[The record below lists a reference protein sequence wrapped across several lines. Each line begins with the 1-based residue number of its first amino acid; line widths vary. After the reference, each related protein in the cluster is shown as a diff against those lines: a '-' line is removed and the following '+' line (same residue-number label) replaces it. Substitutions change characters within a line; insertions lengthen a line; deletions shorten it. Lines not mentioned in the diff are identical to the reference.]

1 MLNSKGRAELA
12 HSRALLGHGTGRNR
26 IQTSINCIDDI
37 KWTSLTLRALCE
49 RLDEIASNDQLR
61 PAYIMSIARREI
73 YHASRELAARAAEN
87 NDPNVADRWDSNL
100 KEVG

>member
-1 MLNSKGRAELA
+1 MLNSKGRAELS

-26 IQTSINCIDDI
+26 IETSINCVDDI
-37 KWTSLTLRALCE
+37 KWTSMILRGLCDQ
-49 RLDEIASNDQLR
+49 LDDIADNNELR
-61 PAYIMSIARREI
+61 PAYVMSIARRQI
-73 YHASRELAARAAEN
+73 YHAHRELAVRASEN